1 MVKCVIQ
8 LVDPLFSII
17 VFTQL
22 RLGEAIAAF
31 LCEHFDLLLD
41 QLHEFTSKL
50 LLPLQNTPLSAKRR
64 YLRWEILEGGWHY
77 KAGFRQPYGMYCI
90 EHFWTSCQ
98 NLISN

>member
-8 LVDPLFSII
+8 FVNPLSSII

-41 QLHEFTSKL
+41 ELDEFASKL
-50 LLPLQNTPLSAKRR
+50 FPISTSQDTSLLGEAAC
-64 YLRWEILEGGWHY
+64 W
-77 KAGFRQPYGMYCI
+77 
-90 EHFWTSCQ
+90 
-98 NLISN
+98 

>member
-1 MVKCVIQ
+1 VVKCVIQ

-41 QLHEFTSKL
+41 QLDEFAPKIFPITT
-50 LLPLQNTPLSAKRR
+50 QETPLWAKQRVNRWEKSAK
-64 YLRWEILEGGWHY
+64 GWHRY
-77 KAGFRQPYGMYCI
+77 RKLSLADEAGR
-90 EHFWTSCQ
+90 S
-98 NLISN
+98 S

>member
-41 QLHEFTSKL
+41 QLDEFAPKIFPIRTQETL
-50 LLPLQNTPLSAKRR
+50 LLGEAASQ
-64 YLRWEILEGGWHY
+64 
-77 KAGFRQPYGMYCI
+77 
-90 EHFWTSCQ
+90 
-98 NLISN
+98 

>member
-1 MVKCVIQ
+1 VVKCVIQ

-41 QLHEFTSKL
+41 EVDEFPSKL
-50 LLPLQNTPLSAKRR
+50 FPITTWQDTPLWAKR
-64 YLRWEILEGGWHY
+64 LVG
-77 KAGFRQPYGMYCI
+77 
-90 EHFWTSCQ
+90 
-98 NLISN
+98 

>member
-8 LVDPLFSII
+8 LVNPLSSII

-41 QLHEFTSKL
+41 ELDEFASKL
-50 LLPLQNTPLSAKRR
+50 FPISTSQDTPLLGEAAC
-64 YLRWEILEGGWHY
+64 W
-77 KAGFRQPYGMYCI
+77 
-90 EHFWTSCQ
+90 
-98 NLISN
+98 